1 MPVYVEV
8 TVLRIALQVANAC
21 RMHVR
26 LTNPSK
32 IAAAGRSRA
41 PSVHVVRS
49 VISTNESVDVVISRL

>member
-8 TVLRIALQVANAC
+8 TVLRSALQVANAC

-32 IAAAGRSRA
+32 IAAGRSRA
-41 PSVHVVRS
+41 PSVYVVCS